1 MQDVD
6 KLRQRLI
13 DRQTIIDQA
22 INRWWFRLRAW
33 VTARGGHFEHLISS
47 NVLLLHYIVSP
58 NIFILYVMFHLNVRY
73 GNGDVQACDATDI
86 GYDTCTHAAF
96 WNCIIKILFKRDR
109 QFQYHSVPN
118 LMEYICAKNCQKRAL
133 FDKVIAT
140 IKWCSFFDS
149 QCTILLQGVVLEESG
164 ETPKT
169 ETHQKNSNIIYTHPK
184 SKYWNIQKKLCHL
197 FKQTTTGVHDAFLP
211 WKCE

>member
-1 MQDVD
+1 MLEMTMVTL
-6 KLRQRLI
+6 KLMWRNWHWLRHVHACCILKQHYKNTVQQRL
-13 DRQTIIDQA
+13 TI
-22 INRWWFRLRAW
+22 
-33 VTARGGHFEHLISS
+33 LISFCS
-47 NVLLLHYIVSP
+47 K
-58 NIFILYVMFHLNVRY
+58 F
-73 GNGDVQACDATDI
+73 NGI
-86 GYDTCTHAAF
+86 H
-96 WNCIIKILFKRDR
+96 I
-109 QFQYHSVPN
+109 
-118 LMEYICAKNCQKRAL
+118 CQKLSKESSVWRSYC
-133 FDKVIAT
+133 KNKMVQ
-140 IKWCSFFDS
+140 FFDS